1 MTSSLL
7 IKICGN
13 TSVQDAQLAAQV
25 GAEYSGIIV
34 EHAPSPRNVD
44 LATATQIA
52 AAVDIPTV
60 AVTVNK
66 SLEQLLHIHGVL
78 RPAVLQLHGDEP
90 PELIRALKDHGL
102 TIWAAAAGDADAV
115 RQRAYAATEAGADAV
130 LVDARIT
137 SQNGTIYGGTGH
149 TCDWDVAHELVDGGL
164 RVVLA
169 GGLTP
174 ENVVDAIEQVRPWMV
189 DVISGVEASKGVKD
203 ADKVR
208 HFVAVARGE
217 YAGR

>member
-1 MTSSLL
+1 MTTSVL
-7 IKICGN
+7 IKICGC
-13 TSVQDAQLAAQV
+13 TSVHDAELAAQA

-44 LATATQIA
+44 LTTATQIA
-52 AAVDIPTV
+52 AAIEIPTV

-66 SLEQLLHIHGVL
+66 SLEQLLHIHRVL
-78 RPAVLQLHGDEP
+78 QPAVLQLHGDEP
-90 PELIRALKDHGL
+90 LELIRELKSHGL
-102 TIWAAAAGDADAV
+102 TIWAVASGESEAV
-115 RQRAYAATEAGADAV
+115 RRRAYTATEAGADAV
-130 LVDARIT
+130 LVDARST
-137 SQNGTIYGGTGH
+137 SDSGIIYGGTGH
-149 TCDWDVAHELVDGGL
+149 TSDWNVARELVDAGL

-169 GGLTP
+169 GGLSP

-208 HFVAVARGE
+208 RFVSAARGV
-217 YAGR
+217 GR